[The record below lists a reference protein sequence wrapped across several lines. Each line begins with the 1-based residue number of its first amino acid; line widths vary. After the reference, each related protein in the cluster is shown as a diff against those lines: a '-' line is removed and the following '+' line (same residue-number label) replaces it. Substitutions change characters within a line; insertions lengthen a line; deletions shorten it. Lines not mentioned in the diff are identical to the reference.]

1 MLVVTLG
8 VGCELILGA
17 LYSLS
22 QELLNVLLQSIVLV
36 DVFSDIGILAQ

>member
-17 LYSLS
+17 LHSLS
-22 QELLNVLLQSIVLV
+22 QELLNVLLLGIVLV